1 MYTQNDILVVL
12 SAGTTTYLS
21 WRWKQRVYCWVC
33 QVLNETHFQV
43 INIYSISRQNR
54 LQSYCDASR
63 FLITPTFN
71 QNNKQSYI
79 SIQHQNKKHPRCKQ
93 LNIYKEITVISIS
106 KS

>member
-1 MYTQNDILVVL
+1 MRYGDLWLTWLNVSVISDI
-12 SAGTTTYLS
+12 Y
-21 WRWKQRVYCWVC
+21 
-33 QVLNETHFQV
+33 
-43 INIYSISRQNR
+43 R
-54 LQSYCDASR
+54 L
-63 FLITPTFN
+63 ITFN